1 MESKEGPI
9 RDFNLSED
17 EWEELHTACWLH
29 DCGKITT
36 PEFVVDKST
45 KLELIYD
52 RIHEIRMRF
61 EVLKREKEIAFLR
74 RHRTIIAN
82 EAEQQQLSDELH
94 QLDDDFYF
102 IAHCNVGGEFM
113 SDEAI
118 AGSSILPAIIGPEP
132 WMIPQAFQMKS
143 EYAKTGN
150 QSAPYLCKSPC

>member
-1 MESKEGPI
+1 MG
-9 RDFNLSED
+9 R
-17 EWEELHTACWLH
+17 TAYRLLVH

-94 QLDDDFYF
+94 QLDDDFYLSL
-102 IAHCNVGGEFM
+102 IAM
-113 SDEAI
+113 SVA
-118 AGSSILPAIIGPEP
+118 
-132 WMIPQAFQMKS
+132 
-143 EYAKTGN
+143 N
-150 QSAPYLCKSPC
+150 LCLMRR